1 MRIRISNKFF
11 VVLGLLFM
19 SGSVWAAG
27 GYKSSAALESDY
39 EVMHWNGGTLM
50 VGTLTGVA
58 EIYGSTSSLIT
69 NGSVMINCGTRIL
82 TSGSD
87 LDLISNC
94 IQRDM
99 SGNEFYTVAERKA
112 GTADVGGGG
121 AGVQKIVG
129 GTGKYAGVTGNCTY
143 AVKFLE
149 APWITVES
157 TCSLD

>member
-69 NGSVMINCGTRIL
+69 NGSVMIKCGTRIL